1 MEQHTNPDPEGGST
15 PDEVLGDGHREAVA
29 HAAGDESVADLGSV
43 VDLDGDVAGSQPGVE
58 AGTEPGA
65 ESRGAP
71 DEGRWRDFS
80 PLEGRSQRMHRFTG
94 RLLAAVGD
102 ATAGGV
108 DGVAL
113 GCLNAVEAGEA
124 VLELH
129 EVMARLKGL
138 QLALLAHADRLD
150 VSAQADGGPA
160 PVNTAAWLMHRAL
173 ISGRTARTHVR
184 HSRDLT
190 GDFTATGSALLAGDI
205 DAAQAE
211 AIVSAVKRL
220 PADLEP
226 GVREQAEKVML
237 AEARRLDAD
246 QLRVAGHRLL
256 EAIDPDAAEERE
268 ANRLRKEGEAAAAK
282 TWLTTWDDRDGTTHL
297 NVKLST
303 RHADMLRTALHA
315 IANPSLADAIERT
328 TTAVDADGV
337 ATRTEKPGQRIMG
350 EAFCRLIETLDAD
363 RLPHSGG
370 LSATVV
376 VTIPLETL
384 QGGLEAATMDTG
396 TRLSPGEARRMACD
410 AGLIPVVLGGRS
422 EVLDYGRL
430 RRLFSKPQRVVMAIR
445 QSFRCAAEG
454 CDRPT
459 AMCDAHHLKAWSE
472 NGKTDLADGVLICG
486 RHHTLVHH
494 PDYTVERRPGWRI
507 SITRTPR
514 QTPRRQ

>member
-1 MEQHTNPDPEGGST
+1 
-15 PDEVLGDGHREAVA
+15 
-29 HAAGDESVADLGSV
+29 
-43 VDLDGDVAGSQPGVE
+43 
-58 AGTEPGA
+58 
-65 ESRGAP
+65 
-71 DEGRWRDFS
+71 
-80 PLEGRSQRMHRFTG
+80 MHRFTG
-94 RLLAAVGD
+94 DLLAAVGD

-113 GCLNAVEAGEA
+113 GCLSALEAGEA

-129 EVMARLKGL
+129 EILARLTGL
-138 QLALLAHADRLD
+138 QLALLARADRLE
-150 VSAQADGGPA
+150 VHAQADGGPA
-160 PVNTAAWLMHRAL
+160 PVDTAAWLAHRGL
-173 ISGRTARTHVR
+173 VSGRSARGQVR

-190 GDFTATGSALLAGDI
+190 SDFTLTGSALLAGDI

-211 AIVSAVKRL
+211 VIASAVKRL
-220 PADLEP
+220 PTDLEA
-226 GVREQAEKVML
+226 GVRERAEKVML

-246 QLRVAGHRLL
+246 QLRVAGRRLL
-256 EAIDPDAAEERE
+256 EVVDPDAAEEAE
-268 ANRLRKEGEAAAAK
+268 ANRLRKEEDAAAAK

-303 RHADMLRTALHA
+303 RHADMLRTVLHA
-315 IANPSLADAIERT
+315 IANPSLTDAINRT
-328 TTAVDADGV
+328 TTTTTPGVVAVGQ
-337 ATRTEKPGQRIMG
+337 ATRSEKPGQRIMG
-350 EAFCRLIETLDAD
+350 EAFCRLLETLDPS

-384 QGGLEAATMDTG
+384 QSGMGAATMDTG

-410 AGLIPVVLGGRS
+410 AGLIPVVLGGKS
-422 EVLDYGRL
+422 EVLDHGRT
-430 RRLFSKPQRVVMAIR
+430 RRLYSKPQRVAMAIR

-459 AMCDAHHLKAWSE
+459 AWCDAHHLQPWSRD
-472 NGKTDLADGVLICG
+472 GRTDLADGVLICG

-494 PDYTVERRPGWRI
+494 PDYTVERRPGRRI

-514 QTPRRQ
+514 TTPRRQ